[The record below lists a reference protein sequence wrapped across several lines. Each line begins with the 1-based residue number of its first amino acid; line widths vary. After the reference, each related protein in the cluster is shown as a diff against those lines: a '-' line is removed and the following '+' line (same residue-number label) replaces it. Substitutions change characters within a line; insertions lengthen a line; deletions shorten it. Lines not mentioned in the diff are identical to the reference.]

1 MKELGLN
8 SINEKAA
15 VLHRHG
21 GARALEKERG
31 KTPNGHAAAVRG
43 GYQVVMVA
51 VVVCVCVL
59 HQHMIAQGRQS
70 KPHHGK
76 AVRRSRDGSHGHRWG
91 HERGRTSQQAHYHGE
106 DAREHDVGVC
116 RVERGR

>member
-1 MKELGLN
+1 MWGVTRESMDGYVCQHIRVKELGLN

-51 VVVCVCVL
+51 VGCVCVCC
-59 HQHMIAQGRQS
+59 IN
-70 KPHHGK
+70 
-76 AVRRSRDGSHGHRWG
+76 
-91 HERGRTSQQAHYHGE
+91 T
-106 DAREHDVGVC
+106 
-116 RVERGR
+116 